1 MIPQNSHLYAPSL
14 TKLLSMV
21 YVIENIN
28 DLTLA
33 KNSYSSKNLIKE
45 KTNRTRFSGLLTKFS
60 PAEADGPALIYT

>member
-1 MIPQNSHLYAPSL
+1 
-14 TKLLSMV
+14 V

-45 KTNRTRFSGLLTKFS
+45 KTNRTRFSGLLTNFS
-60 PAEADGPALIYT
+60 PAEADEPALIYTWFSSFPSLSDVFHHK